1 MSCTPQLHAPHA
13 SQLRSRNLT
22 SVATRRLAVTSNKKV
37 QKKKE
42 VILTEGINGL
52 GKSGDIVSV
61 KMGYYRNYLHPQGMA
76 QVRVG
81 GSNDL

>member
-1 MSCTPQLHAPHA
+1 MSCTLQFHAPHA
-13 SQLRSRNLT
+13 SQLRSRNSI

-52 GKSGDIVSV
+52 GKTGDIVTV
-61 KMGYYRNYLHPQGMA
+61 KMGYYRNYLYPQGIA
-76 QVRVG
+76 QVRTG
-81 GSNDL
+81 